1 MSSLQEL
8 IALLQKISRT
18 TDKVQVQVN
27 YNGVD
32 FNWKVPIVNMKES
45 EYLPRHKKE
54 CRDHEG

>member
-1 MSSLQEL
+1 
-8 IALLQKISRT
+8 
-18 TDKVQVQVN
+18 VQVQVN